1 MPTSTPESSSAA
13 APEPSPP
20 SSAQTWTSSAAS
32 ASSEPRRRPRAKA
45 PRRPRAR
52 GLPLSVLGAVVGLAF
67 VTPLVWVLTNSL
79 RPSADTFRFL
89 SPVGWET
96 FLTLS
101 PIADNYL
108 ALVGTGLGRGIL
120 NSLLISAVT
129 VVVGLV
135 LCSTAAFGLSALRFR
150 GQGAVF
156 AVIVV
161 SFLIPFDAIAIPLAD
176 LFRGWNL
183 QNTFTGLIL
192 PGLGNGMAIFML
204 RNFFLAIPEELVEAG
219 RLDGLTWWGVFWR
232 IYLPLSRPAL
242 MGAGLMLFLFQ
253 WQAYVWPLLMGTDA
267 EHIVGP
273 VALANMQGQFSVD
286 YGLMFAGSVLLIL
299 VPLVI
304 ILALQRYFIQSVST
318 AGLK

>member
-1 MPTSTPESSSAA
+1 MPTN
-13 APEPSPP
+13 
-20 SSAQTWTSSAAS
+20 TSSAPGAP
-32 ASSEPRRRPRAKA
+32 AARADRPAGRTRRRPRT
-45 PRRPRAR
+45 RRA
-52 GLPLSVLGAVVGLAF
+52 LITATGAVVGLVF
-67 VTPLVWVLTNSL
+67 VVPLLWVLTNSL

-96 FLTLS
+96 FLTLT
-101 PIADNYL
+101 PALDNYT

-135 LCSTAAFGLSALRFR
+135 LCATAAFGLSALRFR

-176 LFRGWNL
+176 LFRDWNL

-219 RLDGLTWWGVFWR
+219 RLDGLSWWGVFWR

-267 EHIVGP
+267 EHVVGP

-286 YGLMFAGSVLLIL
+286 YGLMFAGSVVLIL
-299 VPLVI
+299 VPLVV
-304 ILALQRYFIQSVST
+304 ILSLQKYFIQSVST
-318 AGLK
+318 SGLK

>member
-1 MPTSTPESSSAA
+1 MTNTPSSTPTVPDVSAVPA
-13 APEPSPP
+13 
-20 SSAQTWTSSAAS
+20 
-32 ASSEPRRRPRAKA
+32 AKA
-45 PRRPRAR
+45 GRTGAGARGRAR
-52 GLPLSVLGAVVGLAF
+52 SRRVLLSVAGAVVGLAF
-67 VTPLVWVLTNSL
+67 VVPLLWVFTNSL
-79 RPSADTFRFL
+79 RPSGDTFRFL
-89 SPVGWET
+89 SPVTWET

-101 PIADNYL
+101 PITDNYAAL
-108 ALVGTGLGRGIL
+108 AGTSLGRGIL

-150 GQGAVF
+150 GQSAVF

-176 LFRGWNL
+176 LFRDWNL

-219 RLDGLTWWGVFWR
+219 RLDGLNWWGVFWR

-267 EHIVGP
+267 EHVVGP
-273 VALANMQGQFSVD
+273 VALANMQGQFNVD
-286 YGLMFAGSVLLIL
+286 YGLMFAGSVVLIL
-299 VPLVI
+299 VPLVV
-304 ILALQRYFIQSVST
+304 ILALQKYFIQSVST
-318 AGLK
+318 SGLK

>member
-1 MPTSTPESSSAA
+1 MPTN
-13 APEPSPP
+13 
-20 SSAQTWTSSAAS
+20 TSSGPGAPAAR
-32 ASSEPRRRPRAKA
+32 ADRPTGRTRRRPRT
-45 PRRPRAR
+45 RRA
-52 GLPLSVLGAVVGLAF
+52 LITATGAVVGLVF
-67 VTPLVWVLTNSL
+67 VVPLLWGLTNSL

-96 FLTLS
+96 FLTLT
-101 PIADNYL
+101 PALAHYT

-135 LCSTAAFGLSALRFR
+135 LCATAAFGLSALRFR

-176 LFRGWNL
+176 LFRDWNL

-204 RNFFLAIPEELVEAG
+204 RNFFLAVPEELVEAG
-219 RLDGLTWWGVFWR
+219 RLDGLSWWGVFWR

-267 EHIVGP
+267 EHVVGP

-286 YGLMFAGSVLLIL
+286 YGLMFAGSVVLIL
-299 VPLVI
+299 VPLVV
-304 ILALQRYFIQSVST
+304 ILSLQKYFIQSVST
-318 AGLK
+318 SGLK